1 MYIYSSYKLILPDY
15 PLIYLGIL
23 RKSIPQINNGSDN
36 LDKWM
41 MYGYASHNISL
52 LKSCASFFI
61 YHVLSASYG

>member
-1 MYIYSSYKLILPDY
+1 MYIYSSYKLIIPDY

-41 MYGYASHNISL
+41 MYGYASIYLNRAHH
-52 LKSCASFFI
+52 FFI
-61 YHVLSASYG
+61 MF